1 MIVLGIDPG
10 QTGGLA
16 LVSEGRLLNACPI
29 PCTYDHTNKPTLA
42 WATATIWL
50 NGWDVDHAVI
60 ENVHAMPAQGVASS
74 FQFGRMFGAAE
85 MFNACWATTIRY
97 VEPQVWK
104 RYFGIDANKHT
115 AVAKATQLYGDEHW
129 PLKKHEGV
137 AEAALIATWGLHQ
150 LLKE

>member
-60 ENVHAMPAQGVASS
+60 ENVHAMPAQGVLLHFNSEGCS
-74 FQFGRMFGAAE
+74 GRLKCSMPAGLLLSGMWSRKYGNVTSALTLT
-85 MFNACWATTIRY
+85 NIQQSRRQLSYTATSTGHL
-97 VEPQVWK
+97 K
-104 RYFGIDANKHT
+104 ST
-115 AVAKATQLYGDEHW
+115 KA
-129 PLKKHEGV
+129 
-137 AEAALIATWGLHQ
+137 
-150 LLKE
+150 